1 MIHRSCQQDAVR
13 LDAGGDD
20 VVDHIVGLDT
30 PEAAGV
36 QAVVAGH
43 AGMDLRPGLEHL
55 ELHPGGLHLP
65 PDHLQHLGGVAV
77 LSGTA
82 VDGHDLHKLPLHN
95 LVSPCCPSIIAE
107 GWTAGKSSFSPIKR
121 DALTGVSLGLWGRSP
136 AVVVDVPAED
146 GPGDGVDLKFVLG
159 PAVADLDFILRPAV
173 IPVKLA
179 LHHRGA
185 AGRLRQGD
193 LLGPLCGDIVT
204 AGRVAAVPGGAACA
218 VVPDLEIS
226 PAPDRS

>member
-1 MIHRSCQQDAVR
+1 MAVR

-121 DALTGVSLGLWGRSP
+121 DALTGVSLGTLGKDHQRSLSMSRLKM
-136 AVVVDVPAED
+136 VPVTASISNSYSVQ
-146 GPGDGVDLKFVLG
+146 PLRI
-159 PAVADLDFILRPAV
+159 LDF
-173 IPVKLA
+173 
-179 LHHRGA
+179 
-185 AGRLRQGD
+185 
-193 LLGPLCGDIVT
+193 
-204 AGRVAAVPGGAACA
+204 
-218 VVPDLEIS
+218 
-226 PAPDRS
+226 